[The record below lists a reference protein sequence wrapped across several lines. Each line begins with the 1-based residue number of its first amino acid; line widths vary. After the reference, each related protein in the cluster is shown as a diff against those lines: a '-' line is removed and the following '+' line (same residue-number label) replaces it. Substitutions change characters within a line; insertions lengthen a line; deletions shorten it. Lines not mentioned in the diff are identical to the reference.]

1 MGDRIYGVVNYS
13 KEGFWADMRNQSE
26 RNYRRL
32 LKKNRLKMVRNM
44 DIDTSLM
51 NN

>member
-1 MGDRIYGVVNYS
+1 MGDRIYGVENYY
-13 KEGFWADMRNQSE
+13 KEEFWSGMRNQSE

-32 LKKNRLKMVRNM
+32 LKNNRLKAVRAM